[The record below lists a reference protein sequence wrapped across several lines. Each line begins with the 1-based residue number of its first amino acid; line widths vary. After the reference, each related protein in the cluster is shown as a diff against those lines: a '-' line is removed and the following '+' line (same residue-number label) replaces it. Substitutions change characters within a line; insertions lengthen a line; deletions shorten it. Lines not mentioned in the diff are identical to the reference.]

1 MPSVGF
7 FEKAGREVEKF
18 KQTASE
24 AAEDHRTP
32 ECPACGESVPDD
44 VEECPECG
52 ADLAA
57 EN

>member
-18 KQTASE
+18 KRTVSE
-24 AAEDHRTP
+24 AAEEHRTA

-44 VEECPECG
+44 AEECPQCG
-52 ADLAA
+52 ADVTDG
-57 EN
+57 N